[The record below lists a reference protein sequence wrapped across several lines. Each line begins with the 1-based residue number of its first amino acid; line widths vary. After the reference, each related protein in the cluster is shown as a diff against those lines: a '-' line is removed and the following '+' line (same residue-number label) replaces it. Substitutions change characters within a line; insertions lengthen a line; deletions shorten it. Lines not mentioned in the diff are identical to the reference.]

1 MKAAVLTGYDKNGR
15 NLEQCDMPASV
26 PRLGE
31 VLVRVRT
38 TGMNPLDNMI
48 VRGEMMPVVP
58 HHLSSG
64 LGNELMG
71 TVEASKPAVMS
82 ALESASSEMMGG
94 PPPHG
99 DAETMRRG

>member
-15 NLEQCDMPASV
+15 NLELRDVPAAV

-38 TGMNPLDNMI
+38 SGMNPLDNMI

-58 HHLSSG
+58 HHLPSG

-82 ALESASSEMMGG
+82 ALESASSGMMGG

-99 DAETMRRG
+99 DAETMRRR

>member
-48 VRGEMMPVVP
+48 VRGEMMPKF
-58 HHLSSG
+58 
-64 LGNELMG
+64 E
-71 TVEASKPAVMS
+71 VEF
-82 ALESASSEMMGG
+82 L
-94 PPPHG
+94 
-99 DAETMRRG
+99 